1 MRTQSLL
8 VLALILFTSV
18 VGLEIKAGSFIVDAN
33 TDEAMYYPGNGVTIY
48 VGLTNSTA
56 STFNGSVNVVI
67 SHLGYVCTNLPS
79 QPVSN
84 LGTKATAT
92 AVFSWMP
99 PVTNYQ
105 GYLVSV
111 SVTDANSNVVDNGSS
126 AVDVSSD
133 WSKFPRYGYVAHY
146 DSTLDATHIMW
157 LLKNYHINGIEFYD
171 WQWKHHLPYN
181 PGATWPDVA
190 NRTIYRS
197 TVTNLIAAAHYYNM
211 MAMNY
216 NSYGMAW
223 ANYLTDGSGA
233 TLSMGIFSS
242 SPASTGNQYGYSLP
256 SSWATTNL
264 YEMNNRDT
272 NWQNYIYGREQAVF
286 TNFAFDGWHIDTV
299 GQHTAYDYNG
309 NFFSLDDYNPAF
321 INNAKAALGVRMTFN
336 TVDAGGE
343 NQVAQSANVDFI
355 YSELWSGNPNY
366 ISFNQRVNNVRS
378 YCSKALVMP
387 AYLDTGLSS
396 GYFNE
401 PGVLLTDAAMFACGG
416 AHLELGDGTNMLNN
430 DYFPN
435 DGSVLMTSS
444 LMAAMRNYYD
454 FLVGYENLLRGDTV
468 SANNAAAIAGVTTS
482 TNGSAGTVWIIS
494 KETLG
499 YNIIHLVNLLNST
512 STAWNDYNGTCPAP
526 STLSNLA
533 VKMYYTGSIGG
544 GNLWYATPDTNFG
557 VATQLG
563 YTTGSD
569 GGGNYINFTVP
580 QLQYWDMIW
589 LEIDGTTSATNQ
601 IQAENYDS
609 MSGIGTETTS
619 DTGGGLD
626 VCNVSNTD
634 GDSYVAFNNVDF
646 AAGPASVSARVA
658 SALASGTIEFHLDS
672 PTGTLI
678 ATVPVGNT
686 GGWQSWLTISAPV
699 SGASGVHKLFV
710 VFKNAASNLNW
721 FNFNFSDLGNPLPSP
736 WVTADIGSVG
746 LTGSASY
753 GNGTFT
759 VTGSGADIESTAD
772 AFRYVYQTSGG
783 NCEIRSRVMSVQNTD
798 PWAKAGVMIRQSTA
812 AGAANAAVV
821 ITAGNG
827 VEFQQRTSSGG
838 GTTSTVISG
847 VTAPQWVRL
856 VQSGNN
862 FSAYYSTDGLNWTQI
877 GTNTSVTMNA
887 GACAGLAVTAH
898 NDTTNCTA
906 SFDNVSFNQVPVL
919 AAISNQTILAGT
931 ALVITNTAS
940 DADIPPQTLTFS
952 LLNAPT
958 NAAINAI
965 NGVFTW
971 RPTIAQSP
979 STQNVGVVVTDSG
992 VPPMSATQ
1000 AFTVTVIQPVQ
1011 PIIKGPLVA
1020 IGQFGFWVTGDA
1032 GPDYTI
1038 LASTNLSSWDLLF
1051 TANSPVLPF
1060 FWADTNSLAFT
1071 RRFYRVLLGP

>member
-1 MRTQSLL
+1 MGTRPLL
-8 VLALILFTSV
+8 TLALILFTSLL
-18 VGLEIKAGSFIVDAN
+18 GLEMEAGSFIADVN
-33 TDEAMYYPGNGVTIY
+33 TDEAMYSPGNGATIY
-48 VGLTNSTA
+48 VQLTNSTA

-67 SHLGYVCTNLPS
+67 SHLGYVSTNLPS
-79 QPVSN
+79 QSVSN
-84 LGTKATAT
+84 LGTNTTAA

-111 SVTDANSNVVDNGSS
+111 SVMDTNGNVVDSSSS

-146 DSTLDATHIMW
+146 DSSLDAYHTMW
-157 LLKNYHINGIEFYD
+157 LLKNYHLNGIEFYD

-197 TVTNLIAAAHYYNM
+197 TVTNLIAAAHFYNM

-242 SPASTGNQYGYSLP
+242 SPASIGNQYGYSLP
-256 SSWATTNL
+256 STWATTNL

-299 GQHTAYDYNG
+299 GQHTAYDYSG
-309 NFFSLDDYNPAF
+309 NFFSLDDYNPQF
-321 INNAKAALGVRMTFN
+321 INNAKMALGKRMTFN

-366 ISFNQRVNNVRS
+366 NSFNQRVNNVRS
-378 YCSKALVMP
+378 YGSKAIVMP
-387 AYLDTGLSS
+387 AYMDTGLSS
-396 GYFNE
+396 GYFNA

-416 AHLELGDGTNMLNN
+416 AHLELGDGNDMLNN

-435 DGSVLMTSS
+435 DSGVLMTTS
-444 LMAAMRNYYD
+444 LMAAMRAYYD

-468 SANNAAAIAGVTTS
+468 SANNAAAITGVTTS
-482 TNGSAGTVWIIS
+482 TNGSTGTVWIIS

-526 STLSNLA
+526 PTLSHLA

-557 VATQLG
+557 VATQLS

-589 LEIDGTTSATNQ
+589 LEINGTTSATNQ
-601 IQAENYDS
+601 IQADNYDS

-626 VCNVSNTD
+626 VCDVNNTN
-634 GDSYVAFNNVDF
+634 GDSYVAFNNIDF
-646 AAGPASVSARVA
+646 GTGPASVSARVA
-658 SALASGTIEFHLDS
+658 SAVAGGTIEFHLDS

-678 ATVPVGNT
+678 AMVPVGNT
-686 GGWQSWLTISAPV
+686 GGWQNWLTISASV

-721 FNFNFSDLGNPLPSP
+721 FNFNNLNNPLPSP
-736 WVTADIGSVG
+736 WATADIGSVG

-753 GNGTFT
+753 SNGTFT
-759 VTGSGADIESTAD
+759 VTGSGADIASTAD
-772 AFRYVYQTSGG
+772 AFRYVYQTSSG
-783 NCEIRSRVMSVQNTD
+783 NCEVRSRVVSVQNTD
-798 PWAKAGVMIRQSTA
+798 PWAKAGVMIRESAA

-821 ITAGNG
+821 ITAGKG

-862 FSAYYSTDGLNWTQI
+862 FSAYYSTDGINWTQI

-887 GACAGLAVTAH
+887 AAYAGVAVTAH
-898 NDTTNCTA
+898 NNTTSCTA
-906 SFDNVSFNQVPVL
+906 SFDNVTFNQSPVL

-931 ALVITNTAS
+931 ALVISNTAS
-940 DADIPPQTLTFS
+940 DADVPPQTLTFT

-958 NAAINAI
+958 NAAINAN

-979 STQNVGVVVTDSG
+979 STQTMEEVVTDSG

-1000 AFTVTVIQPVQ
+1000 AFTVTVIQPVE
-1011 PIIKGPLVA
+1011 PTLKGPLIT
-1020 IGQFGFWVTGDA
+1020 IGQFGCWITGDA

-1038 LASTNLSSWDLLF
+1038 LASTNLSSWNLLF
-1051 TANSPVLPF
+1051 TAYSPVLPF
-1060 FWADTNSLAFT
+1060 FWADTNSLVFS
-1071 RRFYRVLLGP
+1071 RRFYRVRLGP

>member
-1 MRTQSLL
+1 MRTQPLMF
-8 VLALILFTSV
+8 LALMLFLSV
-18 VGLEIKAGSFIVDAN
+18 VGMEIKAGSLIGDVN
-33 TDEAMYYPGNGVTIY
+33 TDKAMYYPGNGVTIY
-48 VGLTNSTA
+48 VDLTNSTA

-67 SHLGYVCTNLPS
+67 SHLGYVSTNLPS
-79 QPVSN
+79 QSVSN
-84 LGTKATAT
+84 LATNATAT
-92 AVFSWMP
+92 AVFFWMP
-99 PVTNYQ
+99 PVTDYQ

-111 SVTDANSNVVDNGSS
+111 SVTDTNGSVVDSGSS
-126 AVDVSSD
+126 AIDVSSD
-133 WSKFPRYGYVAHY
+133 WAKFPRYGYVAHY
-146 DSTLDATHIMW
+146 DSTLDATHTMW

-171 WQWKHHLPYN
+171 WQWKHHIPYN
-181 PGATWPDVA
+181 PASTWPDVA

-197 TVTNLIAAAHYYNM
+197 TVTNLITAAHYYNM

-216 NSYGMAW
+216 NSYGMA
-223 ANYLTDGSGA
+223 YSDYQTDGSGV

-242 SPASTGNQYGYSLP
+242 SPASIGNQYGYSLP

-309 NFFSLDDYNPAF
+309 NFFSLDDYNPEF

-343 NQVAQSANVDFI
+343 NQVAQSANVDFV
-355 YSELWSGNPNY
+355 YSELWSANPNY
-366 ISFNQRVNNVRS
+366 NSFNQRVNNVRS

-396 GYFNE
+396 GYFNQ
-401 PGVLLTDAAMFACGG
+401 PGVLLADAAMFACGG

-435 DGSVLMTSS
+435 DSSVLMTSS
-444 LMAAMRNYYD
+444 LMAAMHSYYD

-468 SANNAAAIAGVTTS
+468 SANNAASITGVTTS

-499 YNIIHLVNLLNST
+499 YNIIHLVNLLSNA

-526 STLSNLA
+526 PTLSNLA

-557 VATQLG
+557 VATQLS

-569 GGGNYINFTVP
+569 AGGSFVNFTIP
-580 QLQYWDMIW
+580 QLQYWDMAW
-589 LEIDGTTSATNQ
+589 LEISGTSSATNQ

-626 VCNVSNTD
+626 VCDVSNTN
-634 GDSYVAFNNVDF
+634 GDSYVAFNNIDF
-646 AAGPASVSARVA
+646 GTGPASVSVRVA
-658 SALASGTIEFHLDS
+658 SAVASGTIEFHLDG
-672 PTGTLI
+672 PTGILI
-678 ATVPVGNT
+678 ATLPVGNT

-710 VFKNAASNLNW
+710 VFKNAPSNLNW
-721 FNFNFSDLGNPLPSP
+721 FNFNYNDLNNSLPSP

-746 LTGSASY
+746 LAGNAGY
-753 GNGTFT
+753 NNGTFT

-798 PWAKAGVMIRQSTA
+798 PWAKAGVMIRQSPA

-821 ITAGNG
+821 VTAGNG

-862 FSAYYSTDGLNWTQI
+862 LSAYYGTDGMNWTQI
-877 GTNTSVTMNA
+877 GTNTSVTINA
-887 GACAGLAVTAH
+887 GADAGLAVTAH
-898 NDTTNCTA
+898 NNTTNCTA
-906 SFDNVSFNQVPVL
+906 SFDNVSFNQAPVL

-952 LLNAPT
+952 LLDAPT
-958 NAAINAI
+958 NAAINVT

-979 STQNVGVVVTDSG
+979 STQNVGMVVTDSG
-992 VPPMSATQ
+992 VPLMSATQ

-1011 PIIKGPLVA
+1011 PTLTGPLIA
-1020 IGQFGFWVTGDA
+1020 IGQFGFWITGDP

-1038 LASTNLSSWDLLF
+1038 LGSTNLNSWNLLF
-1051 TANSPVLPF
+1051 TANSPILPF
-1060 FWADTNSLAFT
+1060 FWADTNSLAFS

>member
-1 MRTQSLL
+1 MVL
-8 VLALILFTSV
+8 VVVLFTSV
-18 VGLEIKAGSFIVDAN
+18 VGLEINAGSFVADVN
-33 TDEAMYYPGNGVTIY
+33 TDKAMYYPGNGVTIF

-67 SHLGYVCTNLPS
+67 SHLGYASTNLPS
-79 QPVSN
+79 QPVAN
-84 LGTKATAT
+84 LGTNATAT

-99 PVTNYQ
+99 PATNYQ

-111 SVTDANSNVVDNGSS
+111 SVTDTNGSVVDSGSS
-126 AVDVSSD
+126 AIDVSSD
-133 WSKFPRYGYVAHY
+133 WARFPRYGYVAHY
-146 DSTLDATHIMW
+146 DSTLDATHTMW

-181 PGATWPDVA
+181 PDATWPDVA
-190 NRTIYRS
+190 NRTIYRN

-242 SPASTGNQYGYSLP
+242 SPASIGNQYGYSLP

-309 NFFSLDDYNPAF
+309 NFFSLDDYNPEF

-343 NQVAQSANVDFI
+343 NQVAQSANVDFV

-366 ISFNQRVNNVRS
+366 NSFNQRVNNVRS

-396 GYFNE
+396 GYFNQ
-401 PGVLLTDAAMFACGG
+401 PGVLLADAAMFACGG

-435 DGSVLMTSS
+435 DSSVLMTSS

-468 SANNAAAIAGVTTS
+468 SANNAAAITGVTTS

-499 YNIIHLVNLLNST
+499 YNIIHLVNLLNSN

-526 STLSNLA
+526 PTLNNLA
-533 VKMYYTGSIGG
+533 VKMYYTGSIGR

-569 GGGNYINFTVP
+569 GGGSYIDFTVP
-580 QLQYWDMIW
+580 QLKYWDMIW

-601 IQAENYDS
+601 IQAESYNS

-626 VCNVSNTD
+626 VCDVSNTN
-634 GDSYVAFNNVDF
+634 GDSYVAFNNIDF
-646 AAGPASVSARVA
+646 GTVPASVSARVA
-658 SALASGTIEFHLDS
+658 SAVASGTIEFHLDS

-710 VFKNAASNLNW
+710 VFKNAPSNLNW
-721 FNFNFSDLGNPLPSP
+721 FNFNYNDLDNSLPSP

-746 LTGSASY
+746 LTGNAGYS
-753 GNGTFT
+753 NGTFT

-798 PWAKAGVMIRQSTA
+798 PWAKAGVMIRQSAA

-827 VEFQQRTSSGG
+827 LEFQQRTSSGG

-847 VTAPQWVRL
+847 VTVPQWVRL
-856 VQSGNN
+856 VQSGDN
-862 FSAYYSTDGLNWTQI
+862 FSAYYGTDGMNWTPI

-898 NDTTNCTA
+898 NNTTNCTA
-906 SFDNVSFNQVPVL
+906 SFDNVSFNQSPVL
-919 AAISNQTILAGT
+919 AAISNQIILAGT
-931 ALVITNTAS
+931 ALVLTNTAS

-958 NAAINAI
+958 NAVVNAT
-965 NGVFTW
+965 NGIFTW

-979 STQNVGVVVTDSG
+979 STQTVAVVVTDSG

-1011 PIIKGPLVA
+1011 PILKGPLVA
-1020 IGQFGFWVTGDA
+1020 IGQFGFWITGDA

-1038 LASTNLSSWDLLF
+1038 LASTNMNSWNLLF

-1060 FWADTNSLAFT
+1060 FWADTNSFAFS

>member
-1 MRTQSLL
+1 M
-8 VLALILFTSV
+8 
-18 VGLEIKAGSFIVDAN
+18 
-33 TDEAMYYPGNGVTIY
+33 
-48 VGLTNSTA
+48 
-56 STFNGSVNVVI
+56 
-67 SHLGYVCTNLPS
+67 
-79 QPVSN
+79 
-84 LGTKATAT
+84 
-92 AVFSWMP
+92 
-99 PVTNYQ
+99 
-105 GYLVSV
+105 
-111 SVTDANSNVVDNGSS
+111 
-126 AVDVSSD
+126 
-133 WSKFPRYGYVAHY
+133 
-146 DSTLDATHIMW
+146 
-157 LLKNYHINGIEFYD
+157 
-171 WQWKHHLPYN
+171 
-181 PGATWPDVA
+181 
-190 NRTIYRS
+190 
-197 TVTNLIAAAHYYNM
+197 
-211 MAMNY
+211 
-216 NSYGMAW
+216 
-223 ANYLTDGSGA
+223 
-233 TLSMGIFSS
+233 
-242 SPASTGNQYGYSLP
+242 
-256 SSWATTNL
+256 
-264 YEMNNRDT
+264 
-272 NWQNYIYGREQAVF
+272 
-286 TNFAFDGWHIDTV
+286 
-299 GQHTAYDYNG
+299 
-309 NFFSLDDYNPAF
+309 
-321 INNAKAALGVRMTFN
+321 
-336 TVDAGGE
+336 
-343 NQVAQSANVDFI
+343 
-355 YSELWSGNPNY
+355 
-366 ISFNQRVNNVRS
+366 NNVRS

-435 DGSVLMTSS
+435 DSSVLMTSS

-468 SANNAAAIAGVTTS
+468 SANNAAAITGVTTS

-526 STLSNLA
+526 PTLSNLA

-626 VCNVSNTD
+626 VCNVSNTN
-634 GDSYVAFNNVDF
+634 GDSYVAFNNIDF

-678 ATVPVGNT
+678 ATVAVGNT

-699 SGASGVHKLFV
+699 SGALGVHKLFV

-721 FNFNFSDLGNPLPSP
+721 FNFNFSDLSNPPPSP

-746 LTGSASY
+746 LTGSATY
-753 GNGTFT
+753 ANGTFT

-772 AFRYVYQTSGG
+772 AFRYVYQTTGG

-862 FSAYYSTDGLNWTQI
+862 FSAYYGTDGMNWTQI

-887 GACAGLAVTAH
+887 GAYAGLAVTAH
-898 NDTTNCTA
+898 NNTTSCTA
-906 SFDNVSFNQVPVL
+906 SFDNVSFNQSPLL
-919 AAISNQTILAGT
+919 AAISNQAILAGT
-931 ALVITNTAS
+931 ALVITNMAS
-940 DADIPPQTLTFS
+940 DADVPPQTLTFS
-952 LLNAPT
+952 LLDAPT
-958 NAAINAI
+958 NAAVNAT

-979 STQNVGVVVTDSG
+979 STQTVVAVVTDNG

-1000 AFTVTVIQPVQ
+1000 AFTVAVIQPVQ
-1011 PIIKGPLVA
+1011 PILKGTLVA
-1020 IGQFGFWVTGDA
+1020 IGQFGFWITGDA

-1038 LASTNLSSWDLLF
+1038 LASTNLNSWNLQF
-1051 TANSPVLPF
+1051 TANSPILPF
-1060 FWADTNSLAFT
+1060 FWADTNSLAFS